1 LFLCFY
7 VSVFIYH
14 FLNDLEISNNIKMT
28 FVDKPPGDIL
38 PLFTILFLKEFECFL
53 YKEKV
58 KL

>member
-1 LFLCFY
+1 
-7 VSVFIYH
+7 
-14 FLNDLEISNNIKMT
+14 MT